1 VDDRNLQAEVD
12 SNFNWEEEEEE
23 EDSEDSPVY
32 QKSVHSEEDK
42 VREKTS
48 AMFYDF
54 KDKYFV
60 KPDNKTL
67 HDFENFKEYE
77 AKLP

>member
-1 VDDRNLQAEVD
+1 MNDRDLQAEID
-12 SNFNWEEEEEE
+12 SNFNLEEEEEE
-23 EDSEDSPVY
+23 EDSEGAPVY
-32 QKSVHSEEDK
+32 QKNVHSEEDK

-60 KPDNKTL
+60 KPDIKTL
-67 HDFENFKEYE
+67 HDFENFKDYE
-77 AKLP
+77 